1 MNVLSADSAS
11 GIRLGLFLLVFL
23 ILAMSEVRW
32 PRRQLTAG
40 RSQRWAANIGLSFF
54 NSFVIKTLIPFSGV
68 VSSLWAQE
76 QGFGLFN
83 QLGWS
88 GWFEFLLFILLFDL
102 TIYWQHRVFHML
114 PVLWRFHRVH
124 HTDEDYDLT
133 TGTRFHP
140 ISILISTILK
150 IGLVIVSG
158 ASPLAILSAEIILN
172 LTSMF
177 NHSNICLPKQVDRV
191 LRKIVVTPDMHRIH
205 HSQEKI
211 EHNCNFGFNFSFWDR
226 FFGSY
231 LQDSGQAQENMAIGI
246 VDYQGSA
253 TRSLFS
259 LFLQPF
265 RSERSARTKRS

>member
-54 NSFVIKTLIPFSGV
+54 NSFAIKTLIPFSGV

-231 LQDSGQAQENMAIGI
+231 LQDSGQGQENMAIGI

>member
-23 ILAMSEVRW
+23 ILAMSEARW

-40 RSQRWAANIGLSFF
+40 RSQRWAADIGLSFF
-54 NSFVIKTLIPFSGV
+54 NSIAIRALIPFSGV

-83 QLGWS
+83 QLDWS
-88 GWFEFLLFILLFDL
+88 VYVEFMLFILLFDL

-114 PVLWRFHRVH
+114 PLLWRFHRVH

-140 ISILISTILK
+140 ISILISTIIK
-150 IGLVIVSG
+150 IGLVILLG
-158 ASPLAILSAEIILN
+158 ASPFAILSAEIILN

-177 NHSNICLPKQVDRV
+177 NHSNIRLPQQVDRV

-205 HSQEKI
+205 HSQDKI
-211 EHNCNFGFNFSFWDR
+211 EQNCNFGFNFSFWDR
-226 FFGSY
+226 CFGSY
-231 LQDSGQAQENMAIGI
+231 LQDAGQAQEHMAIGI
-246 VDYQGSA
+246 VDYEGPA
-253 TRSLFS
+253 TRSFLS
-259 LFLQPF
+259 LLLQPF
-265 RSERSARTKRS
+265 RSERSA

>member
-54 NSFVIKTLIPFSGV
+54 NSFAIKTLIPFSGV

-265 RSERSARTKRS
+265 RSERSA

>member
-1 MNVLSADSAS
+1 
-11 GIRLGLFLLVFL
+11 
-23 ILAMSEVRW
+23 
-32 PRRQLTAG
+32 
-40 RSQRWAANIGLSFF
+40 
-54 NSFVIKTLIPFSGV
+54 
-68 VSSLWAQE
+68 
-76 QGFGLFN
+76 
-83 QLGWS
+83 
-88 GWFEFLLFILLFDL
+88 
-102 TIYWQHRVFHML
+102 
-114 PVLWRFHRVH
+114 
-124 HTDEDYDLT
+124 
-133 TGTRFHP
+133 
-140 ISILISTILK
+140 
-150 IGLVIVSG
+150 
-158 ASPLAILSAEIILN
+158 
-172 LTSMF
+172 MF

>member
-54 NSFVIKTLIPFSGV
+54 NSFAIRTLIPFSGV

>member
-54 NSFVIKTLIPFSGV
+54 NSFAIKTLIPFSGV

>member
-1 MNVLSADSAS
+1 MNVFSADSAS

-54 NSFVIKTLIPFSGV
+54 NSFAIKTLIPFSGV